1 MHCEQ
6 ASALLVDYQHNE
18 LAAGERSALAQHLQH
33 CADCNSELQSLLVMS
48 RLLDHEQ
55 QPSPQARE
63 RFFAHLQQIAG
74 NTGSN
79 SGGQTGMV
87 GWFRQLWLA
96 RPVTAFGYSAV
107 LLVVGLLSGQLLSP
121 HALGVG
127 PRPEQVPNADR
138 IVQLCAAPV
147 APEQA
152 RPAL

>member
-6 ASALLVDYQHNE
+6 ASSLLVDYQRNE

-33 CADCNSELQSLLVMS
+33 CADCSSELQSLLAMS
-48 RLLDHEQ
+48 RVLDHEQ

-63 RFFAHLQQIAG
+63 RFLARLQQIAG
-74 NTGSN
+74 NAGSN
-79 SGGQTGMV
+79 AGVQTGMV

-107 LLVVGLLSGQLLSP
+107 LLVVGLLSGQLLPP

-127 PRPEQVPNADR
+127 PRPEQNSNADR
-138 IVQLCAAPV
+138 IVQLCAAPAV
-147 APEQA
+147 PELA